1 MIKTI
6 TFKAIALCFMALV
19 FLSYTS
25 FGHAKSEQI
34 NASSDINGVKTII
47 IEPSKNNKSNRGRWL
62 QISEVVAT
70 ETGSQKDL
78 AHIANNAITESS
90 STYSKQ
96 SHSNNAISGV
106 GPDRYPNIFH
116 SGSGDKAPNLKII
129 LNQPSELD
137 SITIFG
143 RADSNSRRD
152 IYDITL
158 RDEHGKV
165 ILKQVGLNATS
176 SSHAVKVDF
185 TDSSLRTIAVMDEPL
200 KSQNTQSKRKKVVAN
215 SDTPFAGGQVWKG
228 WYDCGEGK
236 TKLKLTIT
244 EANSDNSARSKQSIL
259 AIYDF
264 TTLKG
269 VNGAF
274 NTRGVYRPRDKV
286 AIFAPVSW
294 IKQPPGYRSPKFHG
308 TVSSDNK
315 KFTGKILWRG
325 CSNFEL
331 HSPETNALVKPKQTN
346 SPSKTPIEKS
356 KVTKQTR
363 LSPYEMSKQY
373 GLAQNALNSGDPATA
388 KNIFNEILRHNPDPI
403 MANGVKKQ
411 LAGIEQKQRILENIN
426 KEGTKKSSTSQSDN
440 KKTNAAFR
448 FEQNKP
454 PAYGSHSISMYFESP
469 RNVALVADNLDKI
482 VKEDLVKRSKI
493 GRTTNRIQG
502 QYHFFVNGNEIEWRR
517 YDYRSHKGWKIVG
530 NALNSGSSIINQS
543 ANYLNSPEAL
553 VNIFSVGFSE
563 KGSIP
568 ATYTFKETRK
578 GPSNSEKWYGKR
590 QVIVKGVSY
599 NIEVEVDDFNTLITD
614 RDSLVKFAKLD
625 LQKRVGGEKYGQ
637 ISASYWFKS
646 HPDNKRY
653 LTVGLRKSSAVT
665 HTLDVLYLLANGDQK
680 GFRQR
685 YNMSKEMFIA
695 AQNGNKKQLKA
706 LKEERIAE
714 VESTSN
720 SSSAELKIAASLND
734 LQKLPVLYMNESRKW
749 NKVGGFTSQ
758 EVARKALE
766 KYGFPMNT
774 ALSPEQITLKR
785 RELADLITGLEKKGA
800 QFKKSAPKGKN
811 GYPSMSSAQQKQLT
825 EQVLYPNIMNIQ
837 SKAIDLLSQIPR
849 TEKGLDV
856 AYEVNGWLSNR
867 ETQYQSYW
875 NSLITSKS
883 RTRGGNKS
891 PNALCEK
898 ISTAQQVALGKKT
911 GRCFFEFTYSFRLLR
926 DVWRLQYMRNIDNLI
941 SKKIENNGADLYR
954 KAFLLAYGI
963 SGENFD
969 YYAQSNFTK
978 WKASPGKSSQHC
990 IFENCSSKL
999 SKIFASENSGK
1010 PLSKNRKKQY
1020 LSILEKKSIELRNK
1034 WNSSRGQ
1041 SKLERYSI
1049 KSDIIDYSREVA
1061 KNTLLKL
1068 SNSAAKE
1075 LGKIQ
1080 SDDQKG
1086 YREWNKKIAKRIRL
1100 QLITWRKLWDIGFGI
1115 QSKDNAALGLPTFT
1129 SSYLNARHSGGSP
1142 FNGIAE
1148 ILYDAQYQWVTKS
1161 EKGTSADANTSF
1173 PSSWS
1178 SSGSYQQPK
1187 RATKHYGMLLTPSEL
1202 FFESIEQQ
1210 VGQASSALASYA
1222 SMIAEL
1228 DRKIKKS
1235 RKEYFDCLP
1244 SCRNLAVKEALYSRA
1259 LIEKDIYYLQL
1270 SGQSGSLA
1278 DEGHKRITT
1287 AIEGISG
1294 GNGFTLVDDGIP
1306 KICIGYFNNWLTK
1319 VGKTHGR
1326 DGKQEIDAIFGAAIE
1341 FTKGNFSTLKEA
1353 GFKMVQIQQEAFAK
1367 SAVEYRKYQ
1376 ICRDQYEFDKYE

>member
-1 MIKTI
+1 M
-6 TFKAIALCFMALV
+6 
-19 FLSYTS
+19 
-25 FGHAKSEQI
+25 QI
-34 NASSDINGVKTII
+34 N
-47 IEPSKNNKSNRGRWL
+47 KNNPIL
-62 QISEVVAT
+62 
-70 ETGSQKDL
+70 L
-78 AHIANNAITESS
+78 A
-90 STYSKQ
+90 
-96 SHSNNAISGV
+96 
-106 GPDRYPNIFH
+106 IF
-116 SGSGDKAPNLKII
+116 L
-129 LNQPSELD
+129 L
-137 SITIFG
+137 
-143 RADSNSRRD
+143 
-152 IYDITL
+152 
-158 RDEHGKV
+158 
-165 ILKQVGLNATS
+165 VGLLTVTS
-176 SSHAVKVDF
+176 AC
-185 TDSSLRTIAVMDEPL
+185 
-200 KSQNTQSKRKKVVAN
+200 AN
-215 SDTPFAGGQVWKG
+215 SDTPFVGGQVWKG

-244 EANSDNSARSKQSIL
+244 EVNSGNSARSKQFIS

-269 VNGAF
+269 INGAF
-274 NTRGVYRPRDKV
+274 NTRGVYRPRGKV

-294 IKQPPGYRSPKFHG
+294 IKQPSGYGSPKFQG
-308 TVSSDNK
+308 IVSADSK
-315 KFTGKILWRG
+315 KFTGKILYRG

-331 HSPETNALVKPKQTN
+331 YSPETGSLVKSGLTK
-346 SPSKTPIEKS
+346 SPSKTPSGKS
-356 KVTKQTR
+356 KVTKQKR
-363 LSPYEMSKQY
+363 LSPYEMSKQF

-411 LAGIEQKQRILENIN
+411 LDSIEQKQRILENIN
-426 KEGTKKSSTSQSDN
+426 NEGTKKTSTNHPNN
-440 KKTNAAFR
+440 KNNNASFR

-454 PAYGSHSISMYFESP
+454 PAYGSYNMSMYFESP
-469 RNVALVADNLDKI
+469 RDVALVADDLDKI
-482 VKEDLVKRSKI
+482 VKEDLVRRSKT

-502 QYHFFVNGNEIEWRR
+502 QYHFIVNGNEVEWRR
-517 YDYRSHKGWKIVG
+517 YDYRSHKGWKTV
-530 NALNSGSSIINQS
+530 SGSNTSIINQS
-543 ANYLNSPEAL
+543 ANYLDSPEAL
-553 VNIFSVGFSE
+553 ANLFSVGFSE
-563 KGSIP
+563 KGLIP
-568 ATYTFKETRK
+568 ATYKFKETRK

-590 QVIVKGVSY
+590 RVIVKGVSY

-614 RDSLVKFAKLD
+614 RDSLIKFAKLD
-625 LQKRVGGEKYGQ
+625 LQNRVGGEKYGQ

-653 LTVGLRKSSAVT
+653 ITVNLRKNANMGSAVT
-665 HTLDVLYLLANGDQK
+665 HTLDVLYLLANADQK

-695 AQNGNKKQLKA
+695 SQNGNKKQLKA

-758 EVARKALE
+758 EVARKVLE
-766 KYGFPMNT
+766 KHGFPMNT
-774 ALSPEQITLKR
+774 ALSPEQIILKR

-811 GYPSMSSAQQKQLT
+811 GYPSMPPAQQKQLT
-825 EQVLYPNIMNIQ
+825 EQVLYPNIMHIQ
-837 SKAIDLLSQIPR
+837 SKAIDLLSRIPR

-867 ETQYQSYW
+867 ETQYQTYW

-883 RTRGGNKS
+883 RTRGGHKS
-891 PNALCEK
+891 PNELCEK

-926 DVWRLQYMRNIDNLI
+926 DVWRLQYMRNIDDLI

-978 WKASPGKSSQHC
+978 WKESPGKSSQHC

-1010 PLSKNRKKQY
+1010 PLSENRKKQY
-1020 LSILEKKSIELRNK
+1020 LSILEKKSIELTNK
-1034 WNSSRGQ
+1034 LNSSQGQ
-1041 SKLERYSI
+1041 SKLDRYSI
-1049 KSDIIDYSREVA
+1049 KSDIINYSREVA

-1068 SNSAAKE
+1068 SHSAAKE
-1075 LGKIQ
+1075 LGEIQ
-1080 SDDQKG
+1080 PDDQKG
-1086 YREWNKKIAKRIRL
+1086 YQNWNKKIAKRIRL

-1115 QSKDNAALGLPTFT
+1115 QSKDDAASALGLPTFT
-1129 SSYLNARHSGGSP
+1129 SGYLNARHSGGSP

-1161 EKGTSADANTSF
+1161 EKGTSADANISF
-1173 PSSWS
+1173 PVGWS
-1178 SSGSYQQPK
+1178 SSRSYQQPK

-1202 FFESIEQQ
+1202 FFESIGQQ
-1210 VGQASSALASYA
+1210 VGEAASALASYA

-1228 DRKIKKS
+1228 DRKISKS

-1244 SCRNLAVKEALYSRA
+1244 NCSNLRVKEALYSRA

-1294 GNGFTLVDDGIP
+1294 GNGLTLVDDGIP

-1319 VGKTHGR
+1319 VGETHGR

-1353 GFKMVQIQQEAFAK
+1353 GFKMAQKQQEAFAK

>member
-1 MIKTI
+1 M
-6 TFKAIALCFMALV
+6 
-19 FLSYTS
+19 
-25 FGHAKSEQI
+25 QI
-34 NASSDINGVKTII
+34 N
-47 IEPSKNNKSNRGRWL
+47 KNNL
-62 QISEVVAT
+62 IS
-70 ETGSQKDL
+70 L
-78 AHIANNAITESS
+78 A
-90 STYSKQ
+90 
-96 SHSNNAISGV
+96 
-106 GPDRYPNIFH
+106 IF
-116 SGSGDKAPNLKII
+116 L
-129 LNQPSELD
+129 L
-137 SITIFG
+137 FG
-143 RADSNSRRD
+143 LL
-152 IYDITL
+152 T
-158 RDEHGKV
+158 V
-165 ILKQVGLNATS
+165 TS
-176 SSHAVKVDF
+176 AC
-185 TDSSLRTIAVMDEPL
+185 
-200 KSQNTQSKRKKVVAN
+200 AN
-215 SDTPFAGGQVWKG
+215 SDTPFVGGQVWKG
-228 WYDCGEGK
+228 WYDCGEEK

-244 EANSDNSARSKQSIL
+244 EVNSARSKQSIS

-274 NTRGVYRPRDKV
+274 NTRGVYRPRGKV

-294 IKQPPGYRSPKFHG
+294 IKQPPGYGSPKFHG
-308 TVSSDNK
+308 TVSADYK

-331 HSPETNALVKPKQTN
+331 HSPETNALVKAEETK

-356 KVTKQTR
+356 KQTR

-373 GLAQNALNSGDPATA
+373 GLAQNALNSGDPVTA

-411 LAGIEQKQRILENIN
+411 LASIEKKQRILENIN
-426 KEGTKKSSTSQSDN
+426 NEGTKKPLTNQPDN
-440 KKTNAAFR
+440 KKINISFR

-469 RNVALVADNLDKI
+469 RDVALIADDLDKI
-482 VKEDLVKRSKI
+482 VKDDLVKRSKT
-493 GRTTNRIQG
+493 GRITNRIQG
-502 QYHFFVNGNEIEWRR
+502 QYHFIVNGNEIEWRR

-543 ANYLNSPEAL
+543 AIYLGLPEELATL
-553 VNIFSVGFSE
+553 FNVGFAE

-590 QVIVKGVSY
+590 RVIVKGVSY
-599 NIEVEVDDFNTLITD
+599 NIEVEVDDFNILITD

-749 NKVGGFTSQ
+749 NKVSGYTRQ
-758 EVARKALE
+758 EIARKALD

-774 ALSPEQITLKR
+774 SLSPEQIKLKR
-785 RELADLITGLEKKGA
+785 RELASLVTELEKKGA

-811 GYPSMSSAQQKQLT
+811 GYARMPSAQQKKLT
-825 EQVLYPNIMNIQ
+825 EQVLYPDIMNIQ
-837 SKAIDLLSQIPR
+837 SKAIDLLSRIPR
-849 TEKGLDV
+849 TEKGLDL

-891 PNALCEK
+891 PNALCEN
-898 ISTAQQVALGKKT
+898 ISTAQQVGLGEKT
-911 GRCFFEFTYSFRLLR
+911 GRCFFEVTYSFRLLR
-926 DVWRLQYMRNIDNLI
+926 DVWRLQYMRNIDDLI

-1010 PLSKNRKKQY
+1010 PLSENRKKQY
-1020 LSILEKKSIELRNK
+1020 LSILEKKSIELMNK

-1061 KNTLLKL
+1061 KNILLKL

-1080 SDDQKG
+1080 PDDQKG
-1086 YREWNKKIAKRIRL
+1086 YRDWNKKTAKRIRL

-1115 QSKDNAALGLPTFT
+1115 QSKDDAASALGLPTFT
-1129 SSYLNARHSGGSP
+1129 SGYLNARHSGGSP

-1148 ILYDAQYQWVTKS
+1148 ILYDAQYQWVIKS
-1161 EKGTSADANTSF
+1161 EQGTSADASTSF
-1173 PSSWS
+1173 PSGWS

-1202 FFESIEQQ
+1202 FFESIGQQ
-1210 VGQASSALASYA
+1210 VGQAASALASYA
-1222 SMIAEL
+1222 SMITEL
-1228 DRKIKKS
+1228 DRKISKS
-1235 RKEYFDCLP
+1235 RKEYFGCLP
-1244 SCRNLAVKEALYSRA
+1244 NCSNLRVKEAVYSQA

-1270 SGQSGSLA
+1270 SGQRGSLA

-1294 GNGFTLVDDGIP
+1294 GNGFTLVDGGIP
-1306 KICIGYFNNWLTK
+1306 KICNGYFNNWLTK

-1326 DGKQEIDAIFGAAIE
+1326 DGKKEIDAIFGAVIDL
-1341 FTKGNFSTLKEA
+1341 TKGNFSTLKEA
-1353 GFKMVQIQQEAFAK
+1353 GFKMVQKQQEAFAK